1 MLNNLAPQSAQFVI
15 KAVDSVAG
23 QTSHISLASVFDKR
37 SDTGGLHGTLKLTVG
52 ARVMLTANVD
62 VSDGLVNSAR
72 GEVVHVVTNN
82 NNDVISVLVKFDNSR
97 VGLKSIQTSSHRARF
112 PHAVL
117 LTKHEVVFFCQGKE
131 RI

>member
-1 MLNNLAPQSAQFVI
+1 
-15 KAVDSVAG
+15 
-23 QTSHISLASVFDKR
+23 
-37 SDTGGLHGTLKLTVG
+37 
-52 ARVMLTANVD
+52 MLTANAD
-62 VSDGLVNSAR
+62 VSDGLVNGAR

-117 LTKHEVVFFCQGKE
+117 LTKHEVVFFAKGKRGSE
-131 RI
+131 IKRLQFPLTLAWATTIHKVYTRSDT